1 MIVFFRC
8 PKEKQKKIK
17 VGICLK
23 KMHAFSEVCRQHKF
37 NLKEEEMFA

>member
-8 PKEKQKKIK
+8 PKEKQNKIK
-17 VGICLK
+17 VGICFK
-23 KMHAFSEVCRQHKF
+23 KCMHSLRFADNKF